1 MQHTLV
7 SLFDVSDIG
16 EPLATELDSSEE
28 DSKMKQMK
36 EEQLALQKRIAA
48 KEVALFQSYTKF
60 WLI

>member
-7 SLFDVSDIG
+7 SLFGVSDIG

-48 KEVALFQSYTKF
+48 KEVALFQSYAKS
-60 WLI
+60 